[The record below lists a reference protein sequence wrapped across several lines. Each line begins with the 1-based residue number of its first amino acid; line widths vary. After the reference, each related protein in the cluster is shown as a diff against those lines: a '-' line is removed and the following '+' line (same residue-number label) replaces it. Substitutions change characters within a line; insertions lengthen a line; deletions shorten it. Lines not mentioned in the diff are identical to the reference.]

1 MRGLGNKG
9 LIRERKRGNMKT
21 MCIRKAAVLLFLV
34 CLTMGIAA
42 QERLSFPGNLSY
54 DPFYAVVLTDSDGER
69 YTLMNA
75 SYISPEGEN
84 KFFVWFR
91 RGTDRGLAEYP
102 LELKN
107 IRRFE
112 LTGDYEVFPDGYT
125 PCRVELTSGSS
136 FEGFLDTSGYIGG
149 VDEDFGLYA
158 RVYLQYNGVRSV
170 EFLHD
175 GTYRACPFCGA
186 LFYNSELENCP
197 FDKIPL
203 VPQNP

>member
-1 MRGLGNKG
+1 MV
-9 LIRERKRGNMKT
+9 MS
-21 MCIRKAAVLLFLV
+21 IRKAAVLIFLA
-34 CLTMGIAA
+34 CLTTGVVA
-42 QERLSFPGNLSY
+42 QERISFPGSLSY
-54 DPFYAVVLTDSDGER
+54 DPFYAVLLTDSDGTS
-69 YTLMNA
+69 YKLMNV

-84 KFFVWFR
+84 KYFVWFR

-102 LELKN
+102 LELKK

-125 PCRVELTSGSS
+125 PCTVELTSGKS

-158 RVYLQYNGVRSV
+158 RVYLQYNGVRAV

-175 GTYRACPFCGA
+175 GTYKSCPFCGA
-186 LFYNSELENCP
+186 LFYNSDLEVCP
-197 FDKIPL
+197 FDQTPL